1 MENTYVSIDLI
12 YIYLLIYQRFEFN
25 LWMDLRTMKN
35 EAEI

>member
-25 LWMDLRTMKN
+25 LWMDLRIMKN